1 MPPKPKLT
9 KDEIAAMALTL
20 IREEGVE
27 ALTARELG
35 KRLGVSSTPIFTV
48 FRNMDE
54 VKQAARE
61 LCFTEFEEQFSDLES
76 YTPAFKRVGML
87 TVQFAVQE
95 PELFKLLFMQA
106 HAEQQSFENTFHD
119 LGNVGKTCL
128 QMIQRDYELSEADAK
143 RLFEAMWLY
152 TFGVGAMCAMKVC
165 HFSEE
170 ETALRLGQAFAGT
183 IAIIKSGKYNNLFT
197 AQPEKDSGGMYNG
210 NKVGDMPFVKPN
222 PSH

>member
-9 KDEIAAMALTL
+9 KDEIASMALTL

-54 VKQAARE
+54 VKQAARA
-61 LCFTEFEEQFSDLES
+61 LCFTEFQKQFSDLEF

-87 TVQFAVQE
+87 TVKFALEE

-106 HAEQQSFENTFHD
+106 HTEHEGFENTFHD
-119 LGNVGKTCL
+119 LGDVGKVCL
-128 QMIQRDYELSEADAK
+128 RTVQRDYELSEADA
-143 RLFEAMWLY
+143 RSLFEAMWLY
-152 TFGVGAMCAMKVC
+152 TFGVAAMCAMKVC
-165 HFSEE
+165 QFSEE
-170 ETALRLGQAFAGT
+170 ETALRLGQAFAGMIT
-183 IAIIKSGKYNNLFT
+183 IIKSRKYNSLFT
-197 AQPEKDSGGMYNG
+197 AQPEKDSNGMYNG
-210 NKVGDMPFVKPN
+210 IKVGDLPFVKE
-222 PSH
+222 